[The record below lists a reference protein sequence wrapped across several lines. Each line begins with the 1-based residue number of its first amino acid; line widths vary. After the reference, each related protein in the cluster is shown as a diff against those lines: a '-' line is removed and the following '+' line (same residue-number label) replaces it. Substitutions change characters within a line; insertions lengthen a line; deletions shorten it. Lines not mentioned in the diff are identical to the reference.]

1 MIEPTILKVAVNVP
15 LSRLF
20 DYLAPAG
27 VAHAKPGCRV
37 LVPFGRRKQVG
48 LIMECVQASDL
59 PANKL
64 KRCEA
69 VLDDEPLLA
78 PADLQLIRFT
88 STYYHH
94 PIGEVAAAAMPSLLR
109 AGKPL
114 WPIQKFVAVSDA
126 GAAAGRRCAPAW
138 RSRCHG
144 FRRPPARQKGL
155 SRPSHPGAHVP
166 G

>member
-1 MIEPTILKVAVNVP
+1 MAEPTILKVAVNVP

-27 VAHAKPGCRV
+27 ITHAKPGCRV

-48 LIMECVQASDL
+48 LVMECGQASDV
-59 PANKL
+59 PASKL

-69 VLDDEPLLA
+69 VLDEEPLLA
-78 PADLQLIRFT
+78 AADLQLIRFT

-94 PIGEVAAAAMPSLLR
+94 PIGEVAAAALPALLR

-126 GAAAGRRCAPAW
+126 GTAAD
-138 RSRCHG
+138 
-144 FRRPPARQKGL
+144 L
-155 SRPSHPGAHVP
+155 
-166 G
+166 